1 MRGLRFHRNMRAD
14 INNVLPYAWTAV
26 SPQYAGGQK
35 QRATLCV
42 DCGFTAI
49 CGRT

>member
-26 SPQYAGGQK
+26 SPQYAGGHK